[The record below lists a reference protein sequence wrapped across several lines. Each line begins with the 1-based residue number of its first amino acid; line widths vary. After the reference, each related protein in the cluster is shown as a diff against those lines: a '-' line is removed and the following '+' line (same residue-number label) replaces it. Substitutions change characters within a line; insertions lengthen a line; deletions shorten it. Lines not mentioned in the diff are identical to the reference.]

1 MTLLDFLGFGKPQ
14 TAGTPAPAAPGD
26 TDTIRRIVKALQG
39 LDPDKARRI
48 AAFAF
53 ILSRVANA
61 DMEISEEETREME
74 RIVMQWGG
82 LPEDQA
88 VLVVQIARHQN
99 ILFGGTDNFIVTREF
114 KNSASLQEKE
124 ELLHCLFAVSA
135 ADDSISTVEEGA
147 ISQIAGELG
156 LSREELVAVRSQYRD
171 KRAVMKDLPR

>member
-1 MTLLDFLGFGKPQ
+1 MTLLDFLGFSK
-14 TAGTPAPAAPGD
+14 TPSTPAAAPAAPGD
-26 TDTIRRIVKALQG
+26 TDTIRRIVKALQS
-39 LDPDKARRI
+39 LDADKARRI

-74 RIVMQWGG
+74 RIVMHWGG

-114 KNSASLQEKE
+114 KNSASPQEKE

-135 ADDSISTVEEGA
+135 ADDSISSVEEGT

-156 LSREELVAVRSQYRD
+156 LSREELIAVRSQYRD